1 MHARELQKQE
11 ESKDES
17 GEGLNIRGRSDK
29 REKKGKN
36 SRGWIKIQDQEVQVF
51 YLSQG
56 RVRQEGLLGYET
68 KHSQEDHDF
77 GWI

>member
-11 ESKDES
+11 ESKDEL
-17 GEGLNIRGRSDK
+17 GEGLNIKGRSDK